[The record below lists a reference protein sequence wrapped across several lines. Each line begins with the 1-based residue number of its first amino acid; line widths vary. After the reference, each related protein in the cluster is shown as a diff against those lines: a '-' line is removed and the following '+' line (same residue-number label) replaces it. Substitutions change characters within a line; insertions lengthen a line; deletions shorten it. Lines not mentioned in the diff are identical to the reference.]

1 MTKGVGFI
9 VDSEIDR
16 VDWAEAKAKLGR
28 DTGITDG
35 PPIRY
40 VLPGK
45 HGWNTAGTWAPSGFE
60 HRALWLRAD
69 GGLADEE
76 GEPGERSYVTLGS
89 GLKRRAPKPTDPPAM
104 LRWTGPPLEAPLD
117 LVGNAEV
124 ILQASSTATDTA
136 WIVTLQD
143 IDADGTA
150 VNVTAGW
157 LRAGLR
163 TVDDAASRAGTP
175 VLPCRTFTPVPPGEV
190 VEYRIPLVVSAR
202 RLAAGHRLR
211 LVLTSNDQPDDVPTI
226 MEFRHAPV
234 GTSSHNTVRSSSR
247 LLLPTKDHRQE

>member
-1 MTKGVGFI
+1 VTKGVGFI

-45 HGWNTAGTWAPSGFE
+45 HGWNTSGTWPPSGFE

-124 ILQASSTATDTA
+124 ICAS
-136 WIVTLQD
+136 IVHRHRHRLD
-143 IDADGTA
+143 PHA
-150 VNVTAGW
+150 
-157 LRAGLR
+157 
-163 TVDDAASRAGTP
+163 
-175 VLPCRTFTPVPPGEV
+175 PGHPRGRNRGRHHRRV
-190 VEYRIPLVVSAR
+190 AAR
-202 RLAAGHRLR
+202 RSAHGRRRCDSRSSGVRSVPQTCHIR
-211 LVLTSNDQPDDVPTI
+211 LVDHQTIFDQ
-226 MEFRHAPV
+226 MEM
-234 GTSSHNTVRSSSR
+234 
-247 LLLPTKDHRQE
+247 L